1 MELYTGLE
9 LIKQLKM
16 ALSKE
21 NSTVTNQY
29 LGQMELNGIDKVIM
43 SCTLEKDMSHIHLKL
58 LMKSMNPRTEKFLF
72 ITV

>member
-43 SCTLEKDMSHIHLKL
+43 SCTLEKDMSHIH
-58 LMKSMNPRTEKFLF
+58 
-72 ITV
+72 